1 MLSLA
6 QTYFFL
12 EDRKSSGM
20 SFELPDTSIGKCFL
34 LVELNVEDGLILEE
48 DDDFMMLHFLSLE
61 MVE

>member
-1 MLSLA
+1 
-6 QTYFFL
+6 
-12 EDRKSSGM
+12 M